1 MRCLEYV
8 NKMFGVPILIPI
20 LLCFGVNV
28 SRGEIFSANSQLKDV
43 VSLEIE
49 IDDILEKYLN
59 KLEENMVK
67 LKEFLANKPP
77 WHRNSSRRQDL
88 EEGNPILAY
97 HIIKRLTV
105 DLNTLEQNLEKNDW
119 RVVSRK
125 IERAKLKGA
134 IPLEQDLHGAAQAL
148 IRIQDVYDLDIW
160 ALSQGKLLHVET
172 KSALTASDC
181 LYLGK
186 YAYNAQLYTRAIEWF
201 EQALNLSMTT
211 NNPRSTTDLAQNLLL
226 LAERE
231 HDQKLKNGILSDY
244 LHPLPVS
251 KKTARLQR
259 EDKILNR
266 RFALGKHLT
275 AYQELEN
282 FKALCRGE
290 QLMSE
295 QEQAKLKCWLDTRK
309 NPYFFLMPV
318 KVEEN
323 SGVLN
328 LYTFHGILTENEIAI
343 IKSIA
348 KPKLNR
354 ARVQSGS
361 NKEDGNVSNQR
372 TSKVS
377 WTDENDH
384 LLMLKLA
391 TRISRITGLRTDSR
405 IGDSEKFQVANYGL
419 GGHYSP
425 HTDFLI
431 TGKSAA
437 EFKNMNQE
445 FLVLGDRIATFM
457 FYLSDV
463 EIGGFTSFPRIG
475 AVIRP
480 SKGSAAFWYNLKRSG
495 KADIMSYHGACPV
508 VLGNKW

>member
-231 HDQKLKNGILSDY
+231 
-244 LHPLPVS
+244 
-251 KKTARLQR
+251 
-259 EDKILNR
+259 
-266 RFALGKHLT
+266 
-275 AYQELEN
+275 
-282 FKALCRGE
+282 
-290 QLMSE
+290 SE

-508 VLGNKW
+508 VLGNKWVMNKWIREKAQIFTRSCSLDVND

>member
-290 QLMSE
+290 QLM
-295 QEQAKLKCWLDTRK
+295 
-309 NPYFFLMPV
+309 
-318 KVEEN
+318 
-323 SGVLN
+323 
-328 LYTFHGILTENEIAI
+328 
-343 IKSIA
+343 
-348 KPKLNR
+348 LNR

-508 VLGNKW
+508 VLGNKWVMNKWIREKAQIFTRSCSLDVND